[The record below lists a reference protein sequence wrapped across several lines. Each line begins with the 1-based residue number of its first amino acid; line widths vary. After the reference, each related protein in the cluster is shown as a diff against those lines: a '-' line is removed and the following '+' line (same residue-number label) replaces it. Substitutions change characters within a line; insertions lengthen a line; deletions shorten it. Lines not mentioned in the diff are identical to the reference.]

1 MIEFFEDGE
10 LELFHLKA
18 DPFEKKN
25 PAAEDPKKSAT
36 LSKDL
41 KAWRQSVG
49 AQMMTPNPVYDP
61 NSVGGRRKAGKKKM

>member
-1 MIEFFEDGE
+1 LIEFFEDGE

-36 LSKDL
+36 LSKD
-41 KAWRQSVG
+41 QSPMRNELC
-49 AQMMTPNPVYDP
+49 Q
-61 NSVGGRRKAGKKKM
+61 